1 MHAQE
6 VAEPELAE
14 GDVVEALLPQGP
26 AQGDGDPVG
35 DEHAVHAGR
44 GEPAAQRVDVP
55 HQAVQGGQVDA
66 RGGEVHHDQVTGTA
80 RRPAGASTR
89 PTRSTVDRSSSG
101 TWAPTHRPPVIGSND
116 TAYPNGSSRAGRGEQ
131 PLLDR
136 ADGPERQHVVRAPG
150 AGDVRTVGA
159 QPGLQPGELVV
170 PLGVRE
176 APQPLHLVEEVGAA
190 ADRVRLQRRR
200 RHPQQR
206 PAPWPG
212 LPTSSRVRRSPSAGR
227 RRAARGR
234 ARRGPGTP
242 GGRRGRGTAGAPART
257 SPRSPSRPRSG
268 AGRPGVRPP
277 ASPAGTSATRARGR
291 PTGAPR
297 SAD

>member
-66 RGGEVHHDQVTGTA
+66 RGGEVHHDQVTGTTHPQRA
-80 RRPAGASTR
+80 RDPADEVHGRPVVERHLGPDPPTAG
-89 PTRSTVDRSSSG
+89 
-101 TWAPTHRPPVIGSND
+101 HRVERHGVPERLQP
-116 TAYPNGSSRAGRGEQ
+116 RRRGEQ

-170 PLGVRE
+170 PLGVGE

-200 RHPQQR
+200 RHPQQVLHQR
-206 PAPWPG
+206 LSAHVVPVA
-212 LPTSSRVRRSPSAGR
+212 RSPSAGR
-227 RRAARGR
+227 RHAARGR

-242 GGRRGRGTAGAPART
+242 GGRRGRGTSGAPART

-277 ASPAGTSATRARGR
+277 ASRAGTSATRARGR